1 MEEVEIGKR
10 VVCAAN
16 LMKDKQ
22 GNSYL
27 IVGARHWDT
36 VMVAQFEKLRELG
49 IDWEK
54 KGVQQGFI
62 DQRGNCDNCNA
73 QHDRDENACLNLYNY
88 NNNAAGTA
96 VNACGGNVRPKTS
109 KKIISKKSRAV
120 SCETRIHVL

>member
-1 MEEVEIGKR
+1 MEEVEIGER

-27 IVGARHWDT
+27 IVGARHWDA
-36 VMVAQFEKLRELG
+36 VVVAQFEKLRELG

-62 DQRGNCDNCNA
+62 DQRGNFLTREEAWIVAEKANQIIRRVGADGVKLFS
-73 QHDRDENACLNLYNY
+73 ENLY
-88 NNNAAGTA
+88 
-96 VNACGGNVRPKTS
+96 
-109 KKIISKKSRAV
+109 
-120 SCETRIHVL
+120 